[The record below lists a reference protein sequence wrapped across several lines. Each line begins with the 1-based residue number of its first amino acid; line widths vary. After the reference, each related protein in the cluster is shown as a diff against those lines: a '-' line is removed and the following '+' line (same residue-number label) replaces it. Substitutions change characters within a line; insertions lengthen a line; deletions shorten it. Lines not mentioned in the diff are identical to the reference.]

1 MTNRPQA
8 EGRPGPGLGCLS
20 AGPGSSPTWRVAW
33 AVPPDLA
40 SPAMPWAISFIVS
53 TSTVRAIKPG
63 PACAVL
69 SESDQ
74 GQFSTSRS
82 HVASSEQACVVAVVI
97 AQGRLRVASLPER
110 GLERPRR
117 CGAQADAQTQ
127 LCRPSAHPSHFC
139 PWCRKPARL
148 AAAGPRPPPCCP
160 CSLSLVLPLTRRSPR
175 LRPTPSA
182 GQTTVKPGALSL
194 RPHPQPGHCPG
205 RHVPAPSGS
214 TFLLAAPLPLP
225 SRSGLIRANQKIMSC
240 LITD

>member
-40 SPAMPWAISFIVS
+40 SPAMPWAISPIVS

-69 SESDQ
+69 SERDQ

-82 HVASSEQACVVAVVI
+82 HVAASEHACAVAVVI
-97 AQGRLRVASLPER
+97 AQGRPRVASLPER
-110 GLERPRR
+110 GPGRPRR

-194 RPHPQPGHCPG
+194 RPPP
-205 RHVPAPSGS
+205 PAG
-214 TFLLAAPLPLP
+214 PLPRQARPSTLGLHLP
-225 SRSGLIRANQKIMSC
+225 PRCPTPSPLEVGPNQS
-240 LITD
+240 

>member
-40 SPAMPWAISFIVS
+40 SPAMPWAISPIVS

-82 HVASSEQACVVAVVI
+82 HVAASEHACAVAVVI
-97 AQGRLRVASLPER
+97 AQGRPRVASLPER
-110 GLERPRR
+110 GPGRPRR

-148 AAAGPRPPPCCP
+148 AAAGPRPPSLLPLLPEPCTP
-160 CSLSLVLPLTRRSPR
+160 SDAAQSKTPPHTLRGPDDSEARGSFPPPSTPSRATAPAGTSQHPRAPPSSSLPHSLSPR
-175 LRPTPSA
+175 
-182 GQTTVKPGALSL
+182 
-194 RPHPQPGHCPG
+194 G
-205 RHVPAPSGS
+205 RA
-214 TFLLAAPLPLP
+214 
-225 SRSGLIRANQKIMSC
+225 
-240 LITD
+240 